1 MRLFLFWS
9 NASMP
14 LQHAEKSWDKEQRRN
29 RREKQSTYDRP
40 AKGSILFTTVP
51 EPESHGHHA
60 DNHGQSGHQHWA
72 EAREAC
78 FQCSAGGITT
88 FYHFFRS
95 NTHHQNTV
103 VGCAAHALDGLHACG
118 HA

>member
-9 NASMP
+9 NASVP

-78 FQCSAGGITT
+78 FQCSAEGITT
-88 FYHFFRS
+88 LYHFFIIKAYIIIIVS
-95 NTHHQNTV
+95 
-103 VGCAAHALDGLHACG
+103 GLASDIH
-118 HA
+118 